1 MHEEESGVN
10 KISFQNAAEA
20 EYTVYPESFTKENI
34 HRFCESWCISK
45 HFLVLFQN
53 NT

>member
-20 EYTVYPESFTKENI
+20 EYTVYPESFTKKIFTDFANLGALANI
-34 HRFCESWCISK
+34 F
-45 HFLVLFQN
+45 
-53 NT
+53 